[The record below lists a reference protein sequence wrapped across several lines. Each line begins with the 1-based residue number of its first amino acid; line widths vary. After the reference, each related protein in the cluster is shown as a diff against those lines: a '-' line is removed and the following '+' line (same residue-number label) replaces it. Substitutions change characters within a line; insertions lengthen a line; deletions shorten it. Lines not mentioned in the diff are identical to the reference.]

1 MNLGQYHT
9 FKIDAG
15 QKLSIMKTYWD
26 KLHFKILNDSMKN
39 TEQSDVKALIMDEGY
54 FQIILELLISVSKGT
69 TLSESSKKL
78 RSTSLKKE
86 MMEMTT
92 IPKNSLSSMN
102 SVFNIFYKLTLKKQ
116 NVWLLPVL
124 VLLKITLKSIVWSKV
139 IKNNTKLLNQLTF
152 LKIY

>member
-26 KLHFKILNDSMKN
+26 KLHFKILNDSMQN

-69 TLSESSKKL
+69 TLLESSKKL

-116 NVWLLPVL
+116 NV
-124 VLLKITLKSIVWSKV
+124 
-139 IKNNTKLLNQLTF
+139 
-152 LKIY
+152 